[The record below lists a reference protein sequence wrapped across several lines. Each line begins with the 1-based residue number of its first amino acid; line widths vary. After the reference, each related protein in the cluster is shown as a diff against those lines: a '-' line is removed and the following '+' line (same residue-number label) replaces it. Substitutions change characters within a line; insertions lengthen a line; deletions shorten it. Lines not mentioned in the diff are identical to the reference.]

1 MSREPPVSVI
11 DRSIIPPTATVHHL
25 PCHIALD
32 GAAKVSA
39 YFVPTRPLVDGGTSA
54 EKKRHGQKACSIQ
67 NNVLERL
74 PHALFAGPQH
84 ATFRGRLLEG
94 YTAQLPPQ
102 YTGMV
107 LRESRLPGGVFSTG
121 SNVAGAS
128 TTVQR
133 PASSAAGA
141 SVAHTG
147 RGVSAVAARSSYGRK
162 AAAISSSDSDDGS
175 GSSSDDDDDAG
186 CSRFREA
193 PRAVAPVIAVIGGGG
208 GDEDGAAAAANHGG
222 EAAGGGPFTWPRR
235 VFNVEA
241 EFDSM
246 TYW

>member
-11 DRSIIPPTATVHHL
+11 DRSIMPPTATVHHL

-39 YFVPTRPLVDGGTSA
+39 YFVPTRPLVDG
-54 EKKRHGQKACSIQ
+54 
-67 NNVLERL
+67 
-74 PHALFAGPQH
+74 GPQH

-121 SNVAGAS
+121 SNVAGVS
-128 TTVQR
+128 TTGQR

-147 RGVSAVAARSSYGRK
+147 RGVGAVATQSSYGRK

-175 GSSSDDDDDAG
+175 GSSDDDDDAG
-186 CSRFREA
+186 CSRSREA

-246 TYW
+246 TYWLHDTAPSASNAVAAAVEWLELAEAVHAP